1 MVDLYRDS
9 HRLAQL
15 FHSDEIGTL
24 HPQRAGIEFFLVA
37 DHHLASVSLDLYYV
51 EWRTSR
57 DAQSLA
63 LAHGEVMDAAMLAYD
78 FAVGSDQFARSVRQ
92 GLALLRQVSIE
103 KLLVVTAGDKAD
115 FLRVR
120 LLGQGQTVLVGLGAP
135 PSSCRPEGTGCS

>member
-1 MVDLYRDS
+1 
-9 HRLAQL
+9 
-15 FHSDEIGTL
+15 
-24 HPQRAGIEFFLVA
+24 
-37 DHHLASVSLDLYYV
+37 
-51 EWRTSR
+51 
-57 DAQSLA
+57 
-63 LAHGEVMDAAMLAYD
+63 MDAAMLAYD